1 MQLVDDAHKWLRMR
15 SVQINLVWGVVCQV
29 FVVTPREYQ
38 AQLVGLLGLHGEG
51 AVTAFAFLAQVCVG
65 VAAATVA
72 ARLTSQSGFG
82 TNQ

>member
-1 MQLVDDAHKWLRMR
+1 MKFVDDAHKWLRMR

-38 AQLVGLLGLHGEG
+38 AQLIGLFGLHGDG
-51 AVTAFAFLAQVCVG
+51 AVTFLAQVCVG